1 MNIIQKLQ
9 EELTVEKHKLYA
21 RNEEQ
26 RIEIACNRWWSESGH
41 IPAHIIAKAMY
52 VTLEKMTVRIQQQMR
67 ERSGVEI
74 PNDTPKVEVCYT
86 EEQIDKLCPSMRM
99 MPISFDLELF
109 YYLANPNPMPEA
121 VIDATPE
128 ITESMVKFLS
138 APEQNTSDNGI
149 RD

>member
-9 EELTVEKHKLYA
+9 EELTAEKYKLYS
-21 RNEEQ
+21 RNEQE
-26 RIEIACNRWWSESGH
+26 RIEIACNRWWSEDGR
-41 IPAHIIAKAMY
+41 IPAHIIAKAMH

-67 ERSGVEI
+67 DRWGLEI

-86 EEQIDKLCPSMRM
+86 EEQIDKLCPSMRAT
-99 MPISFDLELF
+99 PIPFNLELF

-128 ITESMVKFLS
+128 ITQAVADFLG
-138 APEQNTSDNGI
+138 ATEKQNTSDN
-149 RD
+149 D